1 MRKIVVLT
9 AAYAF
14 AVGFGLVLVPPRAG
28 ATEVKTVAGASISLG
43 DVSGSAYYTVEQ
55 DGYRLV
61 ATLAS
66 GVDSTPVRLTTT
78 LLSGQRV
85 TMSVPRGVGEPEM
98 RIEFN
103 RVEDRLFVNDTTKL
117 PELAN

>member
-1 MRKIVVLT
+1 MRKIVLLT
-9 AAYAF
+9 TAYAS
-14 AVGFGLVLVPPRAG
+14 AVGFGLVSVSPRAD
-28 ATEVKTVAGASISLG
+28 AIEVKTVAGASISLG
-43 DVSGSAYYTVEQ
+43 DVSGSAYYTVEK